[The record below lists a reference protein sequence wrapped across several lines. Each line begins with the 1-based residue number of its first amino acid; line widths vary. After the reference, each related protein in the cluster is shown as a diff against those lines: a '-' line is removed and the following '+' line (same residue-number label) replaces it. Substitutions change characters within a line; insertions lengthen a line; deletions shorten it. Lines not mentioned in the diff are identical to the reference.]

1 MTILQKIFSIVRVN
15 SMQKCITVLGL
26 KFFYYTFGSLS
37 ETIKSIIMQNKI
49 NLDKYIQAK
58 SIVVF
63 IEILPYRMCG
73 GQMSLFTLCKYSKEI
88 FGEDVPVVMTTMP
101 GNITYFHNDWFN
113 NDIDILRWNQVR
125 KIIRNK
131 NKVILHIPEV
141 CLFCRKWKKN
151 FFIQD

>member
-73 GQMSLFTLCKYSKEI
+73 GQIYAM
-88 FGEDVPVVMTTMP
+88 
-101 GNITYFHNDWFN
+101 
-113 NDIDILRWNQVR
+113 
-125 KIIRNK
+125 
-131 NKVILHIPEV
+131 
-141 CLFCRKWKKN
+141 
-151 FFIQD
+151 